1 MKKRS
6 GFNIM
11 LRLIGLVR
19 PLAPYMVLAIAMGLI
34 GHLCATFITVFG
46 GFAVTGLLGPG
57 APLSL
62 TGIFIA
68 VAVFALLQH
77 IHSSAHS
84 SGTHGQSG
92 QFLQQRH
99 VKTSFRI
106 PLYGFGLVYH
116 TLPQNTSVVFFHKI
130 SIQELYNLLESGMI
144 VPHSDIEE
152 G

>member
-46 GFAVTGLLGPG
+46 GFAVTELLGLG

-68 VAVFALLQH
+68 VAVFALARCAALRRAGLQPL
-77 IHSSAHS
+77 HS
-84 SGTHGQSG
+84 
-92 QFLQQRH
+92 L
-99 VKTSFRI
+99 
-106 PLYGFGLVYH
+106 
-116 TLPQNTSVVFFHKI
+116 
-130 SIQELYNLLESGMI
+130 
-144 VPHSDIEE
+144 
-152 G
+152 

>member
-46 GFAVTGLLGPG
+46 GFAVTGLLGLG

-68 VAVFALLQH
+68 VSVFALLRGVLRYAEQASNH
-77 IHSSAHS
+77 FIA
-84 SGTHGQSG
+84 
-92 QFLQQRH
+92 F
-99 VKTSFRI
+99 
-106 PLYGFGLVYH
+106 
-116 TLPQNTSVVFFHKI
+116 
-130 SIQELYNLLESGMI
+130 
-144 VPHSDIEE
+144 
-152 G
+152 

>member
-46 GFAVTGLLGPG
+46 GFAVTGLLGLG

-68 VAVFALLQH
+68 AAC
-77 IHSSAHS
+77 SRSCAGCCATPS
-84 SGTHGQSG
+84 RPAT
-92 QFLQQRH
+92 
-99 VKTSFRI
+99 TS
-106 PLYGFGLVYH
+106 
-116 TLPQNTSVVFFHKI
+116 
-130 SIQELYNLLESGMI
+130 
-144 VPHSDIEE
+144 
-152 G
+152 